1 MKIKILTIEQANHF
15 LSSYRKVISIRV
27 RVSHYTGVLFTDSAA
42 YIVVPGLDSWIPI
55 TRHIDESGEIINL
68 GNVRR
73 PNRVIRSIEEYSSVF
88 HENDIILTS
97 ADELQK
103 FINHFQ

>member
-1 MKIKILTIEQANHF
+1 MKIKILTIEQANRF
-15 LSSYRKVISIRV
+15 LCSYRKVISIRV
-27 RVSHYTGVLFTDSAA
+27 RVSHYTGVLFTDSVA
-42 YIVVPGLDSWIPI
+42 YIVIPGLDSWIPI
-55 TRHIDESGEIINL
+55 TRYIDESGEVINP
-68 GNVRR
+68 GNVKQ
-73 PNRVIRSIEEYSSVF
+73 PNRVVRSIEEYSSVF